1 MKYEESD
8 RVELKREMVKDLDK
22 EIIAFLNTHGGT
34 IYIGVDDD
42 GNVVGV
48 PRELKDEYDEKISSI
63 LTNNIKPNCRS
74 KVEFDYNDDVLVMN
88 ICEGDSKPYYLTE
101 KGPKPS
107 GTYIR
112 VGRSKRPANDDEILA
127 MIRESSGWLWEK
139 EVSKNQSLHFSY
151 LSIYF
156 KGQDI
161 PFDESKYLT
170 LGFVNKDGKFTNLA
184 LLFSDENPIEVK
196 FAKYDKNVDFLFKK
210 EFTGSLCYIADQ
222 VIKQSE
228 AFNITSAKIV
238 SYQAARIEYVSYPG
252 KSLREA
258 ILNAICHADYS
269 FPSNIKVE
277 FFHTHCRI
285 SNPGPIYKYTLEEVL
300 AGQQSFRNPG
310 VVRILYMLGFIE
322 NYGSGLTRIINA
334 YDKSALKAELLN
346 MEHCFI
352 VNLPNLNPIA
362 TTGSGFESQNEPQ
375 SEPQSEPQNEPQK
388 AELQQSIIDL
398 IKSNPKITRKE
409 MSALLG
415 KSMSTIFRVLKN
427 NPNIKYI
434 GSSKN
439 GHWEIAE
446 DKKDD

>member
-1 MKYEESD
+1 
-8 RVELKREMVKDLDK
+8 
-22 EIIAFLNTHGGT
+22 
-34 IYIGVDDD
+34 
-42 GNVVGV
+42 
-48 PRELKDEYDEKISSI
+48 
-63 LTNNIKPNCRS
+63 
-74 KVEFDYNDDVLVMN
+74 
-88 ICEGDSKPYYLTE
+88 
-101 KGPKPS
+101 
-107 GTYIR
+107 
-112 VGRSKRPANDDEILA
+112 
-127 MIRESSGWLWEK
+127 MIRMLIFC
-139 EVSKNQSLHFSY
+139 L
-151 LSIYF
+151 
-156 KGQDI
+156 
-161 PFDESKYLT
+161 
-170 LGFVNKDGKFTNLA
+170 
-184 LLFSDENPIEVK
+184 
-196 FAKYDKNVDFLFKK
+196 KK
-210 EFTGSLCYIADQ
+210 FTGSLCYIADQ

-238 SYQAARIEYVSYPG
+238 SYQAARVEYVSYPG

-375 SEPQSEPQNEPQK
+375 SEPQSEPQK

-398 IKSNPKITRKE
+398 IKSKPKIIRKE

>member
-1 MKYEESD
+1 MLIFC
-8 RVELKREMVKDLDK
+8 LKK
-22 EIIAFLNTHGGT
+22 
-34 IYIGVDDD
+34 
-42 GNVVGV
+42 
-48 PRELKDEYDEKISSI
+48 
-63 LTNNIKPNCRS
+63 
-74 KVEFDYNDDVLVMN
+74 
-88 ICEGDSKPYYLTE
+88 
-101 KGPKPS
+101 
-107 GTYIR
+107 
-112 VGRSKRPANDDEILA
+112 
-127 MIRESSGWLWEK
+127 
-139 EVSKNQSLHFSY
+139 
-151 LSIYF
+151 
-156 KGQDI
+156 
-161 PFDESKYLT
+161 
-170 LGFVNKDGKFTNLA
+170 
-184 LLFSDENPIEVK
+184 
-196 FAKYDKNVDFLFKK
+196 
-210 EFTGSLCYIADQ
+210 FTGSLCYIADQ

-238 SYQAARIEYVSYPG
+238 SYQAARIKYVSCPG

-375 SEPQSEPQNEPQK
+375 NESQNEPQK